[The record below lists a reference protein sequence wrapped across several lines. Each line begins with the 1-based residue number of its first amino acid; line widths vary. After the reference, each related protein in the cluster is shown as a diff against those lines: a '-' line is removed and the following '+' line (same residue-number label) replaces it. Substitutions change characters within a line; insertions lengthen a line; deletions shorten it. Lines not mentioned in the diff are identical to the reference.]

1 MPSYSETIGD
11 QLKRMRLGPTFV
23 RRGKRP
29 KGPSKPMPSA
39 PSAQASQF
47 KRYIGPTNHTETSVA
62 VPGDVLADR
71 DRRLAMAPRSLTAAL
86 LGDPPTPDWHKRP

>member
-1 MPSYSETIGD
+1 MPSYHETFGG
-11 QLKRMRLGPTFV
+11 QLRRQRLGPGFV

-29 KGPSKPMPSA
+29 KSPSKPMPAA

-71 DRRLAMAPRSLTAAL
+71 DRRMAMSPRDLTAAL
-86 LGDPPTPDWHKRP
+86 MGDPQAPDWHKRA